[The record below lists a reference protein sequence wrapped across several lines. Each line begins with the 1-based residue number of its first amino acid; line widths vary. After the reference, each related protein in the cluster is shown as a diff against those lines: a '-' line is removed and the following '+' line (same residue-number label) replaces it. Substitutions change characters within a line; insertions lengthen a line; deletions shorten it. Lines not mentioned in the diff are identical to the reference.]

1 MSVVINRGLIAAL
14 VLSVLPVTVS
24 AAEPLSPDQ
33 LLQRIRS
40 ERAAEVSAMQ
50 QREQAFVAERG
61 ERAQLLAKA
70 QASLAEQKNQAESL
84 KAEFDRQEALLAE
97 QEKLLQQR
105 SGSLGELFAVV
116 RQSAG
121 DVAGQWQDSLL
132 NAQYP
137 ERLKRLN
144 ALAEN
149 RALPSADDLENYWMV
164 LLEDL
169 TASGRVEQVS
179 LPVVAADGT
188 RQPQQVL
195 RVGAFSAFSDGQFLR
210 YDADSKELLVPARQ
224 PSGAGLVSDYL
235 ASSEPL
241 AVLPIDPTRG
251 TVLAQLQRK
260 PSLWDRLQQGGLVGW
275 VIVALGAFG
284 LLLALWRIGY
294 LSKVHRGV
302 SAQMHNLSV
311 PNDGNPLGRVIGVL
325 GPNPQ
330 LSDLETLELKLDEAI
345 LQETPPLEKGQGLL
359 KLLCA
364 VAPLLGLLGTVTGMI
379 VTFQAITQGG
389 GGDSRLMADGISQ
402 ALVTTVLGLVV
413 AIPLLFLHSLLASRS
428 KGLIQ
433 LLEQQSAGLI
443 ALHLSGAPRRG

>member
-1 MSVVINRGLIAAL
+1 MSRRMLAVLALGLVTFTAA
-14 VLSVLPVTVS
+14 
-24 AAEPLSPDQ
+24 AAEPLTPDQ

-40 ERAAEVSAMQ
+40 ERAAEVTAMQ
-50 QREQAFVAERG
+50 SREQTFIAERG
-61 ERAQLLAKA
+61 ERAQLLAQANAALATQKA
-70 QASLAEQKNQAESL
+70 EAERL

-97 QEKLLQQR
+97 QEKLLAQR
-105 SGSLGELFAVV
+105 VGHLGELFGVV

-137 ERLKRLN
+137 ERLKRLK
-144 ALAEN
+144 ALAES
-149 RALPSADDLENYWMV
+149 RALPSAADLDGYWML

-169 TASGRVEQVS
+169 AASGRVERLQ
-179 LPVVAADGT
+179 LPVVAADGQ
-188 RQPQQVL
+188 RSEQSVL
-195 RVGAFSAFSDGQFLR
+195 RVGAFSVFNDEAFLR
-210 YDADSKELLVPARQ
+210 YDADAGELIAPLRQ
-224 PSGAGLVSDYL
+224 PSGFGQVSDYL
-235 ASSEPL
+235 TTDEAL
-241 AVLPIDPTRG
+241 ATLPIDPSRG
-251 TVLAQLQRK
+251 TLLAQLQRE
-260 PSLWDRLQQGGLVGW
+260 PTLWDRLQQGGLVGW
-275 VIVALGAFG
+275 VIVALGVFG
-284 LLLALWRIGY
+284 LLLAIWRMVY
-294 LSKVHRGV
+294 LARVASGV
-302 SAQMHNLSV
+302 KAQVRDLSA
-311 PNDGNPLGRVIGVL
+311 PRDDNPLGRVIGVL
-325 GPNPQ
+325 GPKPQ
-330 LSDLETLELKLDEAI
+330 LSDLDTLELKLDEAI

-359 KLLCA
+359 KLLAA

-443 ALHLSGAPRRG
+443 ALHLSGAPRRD

>member
-1 MSVVINRGLIAAL
+1 MNRRVLAFTLAL
-14 VLSVLPVTVS
+14 LPALAG

-50 QREQAFVAERG
+50 SREQAFIAERG
-61 ERAQLLAKA
+61 ERAQLLASARSALATQKA
-70 QASLAEQKNQAESL
+70 EAEQL
-84 KAEFDRQEALLAE
+84 KAEFDRQETLLAE
-97 QEKLLQQR
+97 QEKLLSQR
-105 SGSLGELFAVV
+105 AGHLGELFGVV

-137 ERLKRLN
+137 ERLARLK
-144 ALAEN
+144 ALAES
-149 RALPSADDLENYWMV
+149 RTLPSAADLDGYWML

-169 TASGRVEQVS
+169 TASGRVERLQ

-188 RQPQQVL
+188 RNPQDVL
-195 RVGAFSAFSDGQFLR
+195 RVGAFSAYGADAFLR
-210 YDADSKELLVPARQ
+210 YDADAGELLAPLRQ
-224 PSGAGLVSDYL
+224 PSGLGQVADYL
-235 ASSEPL
+235 DSSAAVAS
-241 AVLPIDPTRG
+241 LPVDPSRG
-251 TVLAQLQRK
+251 TLLAQLQRE
-260 PSLWDRLQQGGLVGW
+260 PSLWDRVQQGGLVGW
-275 VIVALGAFG
+275 VILVLGAFG
-284 LLLALWRIGY
+284 LLLAIWRMVY
-294 LSKVHRGV
+294 LTRVGRGV
-302 SAQMHNLSV
+302 SAQMHELSD
-311 PNDGNPLGRVIGVL
+311 PRGDNPLGRIIGVL
-325 GPNPQ
+325 GPKPQ

-359 KLLCA
+359 KLLSA

-389 GGDSRLMADGISQ
+389 GGDSRLMAEGISQ

-413 AIPLLFLHSLLASRS
+413 AIPLLFLHTLLASRS

-443 ALHLSGAPRRG
+443 ALHLSGAPRRD

>member
-1 MSVVINRGLIAAL
+1 MSRRVLAL
-14 VLSVLPVTVS
+14 TLALLPALAV

-40 ERAAEVSAMQ
+40 ERAAEVTAMQ
-50 QREQAFVAERG
+50 SREQAFIAERG
-61 ERAQLLAKA
+61 ERAQLLAGARSALSTQKA
-70 QASLAEQKNQAESL
+70 EAERL
-84 KAEFDRQEALLAE
+84 KAEFDRQESQLVE
-97 QEKLLQQR
+97 QEKLLTQR
-105 SGSLGELFAVV
+105 VGHLGELFGVV

-121 DVAGQWQDSLL
+121 DVAGQWQDNLL

-137 ERLKRLN
+137 QRLASLK
-144 ALAEN
+144 ALAES
-149 RALPSADDLENYWMV
+149 RTLPSAADLDGYWML

-169 TASGRVEQVS
+169 TASGRVEQVQ

-188 RQPQQVL
+188 RAPQSVL
-195 RVGAFSAFSDGQFLR
+195 RVGTFSAYGTDDFLR
-210 YDADSKELLVPARQ
+210 YDADAGELIAPPRQ
-224 PSGAGLVSDYL
+224 PSGLGQVGDYL
-235 ASSEPL
+235 GSSETV
-241 AVLPIDPTRG
+241 ASLPIDPSRG
-251 TVLAQLQRK
+251 TLLAQLQRQ
-260 PSLWDRLQQGGLVGW
+260 PGLWDRVQQGGLVGW
-275 VIVALGAFG
+275 VILALGLFG
-284 LLLALWRIGY
+284 LLLAIWRMVFLTRAG
-294 LSKVHRGV
+294 RGV
-302 SAQMHNLSV
+302 SAQMHDLSA
-311 PNDGNPLGRVIGVL
+311 PRADNPLGRIIGVL
-325 GPNPQ
+325 GPKPQ

-345 LQETPPLEKGQGLL
+345 LLETPPLEKGQGLL

-413 AIPLLFLHSLLASRS
+413 AIPLLFLHTLLASRS

-443 ALHLSGAPRRG
+443 ALHLSGAPRRD